1 MLSTPQICEWIWHC
15 LWYNFVLFHKT
26 SDRKKLYYELYGR
39 AGSERWLVFL
49 NGLVQST
56 AAWAIMLPFLK
67 PSFRIVLLDLIFQG
81 RSDKDGEARDFDR
94 HAADVA
100 GLLYALGAKKVGLIG
115 ISYGSLVAQHFALNF
130 PERLER
136 LILLSTFANKTA
148 YYEAIEHSWLNAL
161 EAGGTSLLFDVML
174 PLALGDNYFKRPP
187 ISLDMLR
194 KANAEINSDS
204 SAIGKLMAALRLRGD
219 YRQEL
224 RRVRTPT
231 LVVHGEHDLIFPL
244 SMGREAAVAIP
255 GSRFEVVPG
264 AGHTLN
270 LEAVPETATLIARFM
285 A

>member
-1 MLSTPQICEWIWHC
+1 
-15 LWYNFVLFHKT
+15 LFHKT
-26 SDRKKLYYELYGR
+26 SDRKKLYYELHGR

-49 NGLVQST
+49 NGLAQST
-56 AAWAIMLPFLK
+56 AAWALMLPFLK
-67 PSFRIVLLDLIFQG
+67 PSFRIVLLDFIFQG

-100 GLLYALGAKKVGLIG
+100 GLLYSLGAKKVGLIG

-136 LILLSTFANKTA
+136 LILLSTFANRTA
-148 YYEAIEHSWLNAL
+148 YYEAIEHSWLSAL
-161 EAGGTSLLFDVML
+161 EAGGYSLLVDVML
-174 PLALGDNYFKRPP
+174 PLALGDNYFKRAP
-187 ISLDMLR
+187 ISLDILK

-219 YRQEL
+219 YRGEL

-244 SMGREAAVAIP
+244 SMGREAAEAIP
-255 GSRFEVVPG
+255 GSRFEVIPG

-270 LEAVPETATLIARFM
+270 LEAVSETAALIARFM